1 MMNLELNFNNSTN
14 ADVST
19 KPPIVGYAVL
29 PAGVRVLVACEESQ
43 ATTIELR
50 KLGFDAWSCDL
61 QDCSGGHPEWHIK
74 GDVLNVLNLAYN
86 VSISTVSNLKP
97 MPQLTEFERA
107 KLIELTELLLSGN
120 VSDNFMVESLKLL
133 ADYSN
138 LSSVKQFADRNKLS
152 TQGVLKCRNTFKL
165 AGFNVITDPQ

>member
-1 MMNLELNFNNSTN
+1 
-14 ADVST
+14 
-19 KPPIVGYAVL
+19 
-29 PAGVRVLVACEESQ
+29 
-43 ATTIELR
+43 
-50 KLGFDAWSCDL
+50 
-61 QDCSGGHPEWHIK
+61 
-74 GDVLNVLNLAYN
+74 
-86 VSISTVSNLKP
+86 